1 MVKPTV
7 KQLEIRDA
15 PELDM
20 LVVAPAGCG
29 KTEALA
35 LRVAGLLER
44 RVVEAPRRVLVTTF
58 SNRATDNIRGRLR
71 HYCSESLIRD
81 RVTVTN
87 FHGLASRI
95 YQAHASTIGMD
106 PSLKLPDS
114 DWIGDQF
121 RSRNTPWGTRDSV
134 TELFRGLKQRPLTD
148 EQVAEGLD
156 IVGSALARELE
167 QQRVNEGRLTYD
179 DLLRLAELILKG
191 DDVARLYQ
199 QHFGAVIVD
208 EFQDLTPQQ
217 LRVVN
222 RIGYQRTTYAGDL
235 AQGIYAFAGAKPN
248 DVDASIRTECTKVV
262 TLSESHRSSP
272 AVLAAVNT
280 LAGRTGGNNLTSAN
294 PTSWPGGGMAAS
306 IQFASSDAEAK
317 WAVDVSKF
325 VLNRAPHH
333 RIGVL
338 SNIGSRR
345 RFADRAFAASGLP
358 VHRWDDG
365 VLDTDT
371 ARIMRKVLGA
381 WSPGEFAGSADSVE
395 YLRVVTGFDGIQDP
409 NVRQGLTGAINW
421 ACDLLQAGESAT
433 SVRARIRIGD
443 ATTLLNVNGV
453 HLLSAHVGKGQQFD
467 WVIVLGLEQGSMPF
481 FKAVTVEAIAEE
493 ARVLAVM
500 MSRARHGLILTHA
513 TSVETLAGR
522 QRPQESSIF
531 VSDVVKAQGVLTHAD
546 AVSWIKN
553 ADWEALGQR

>member
-1 MVKPTV
+1 MVKPTD
-7 KQLEIRDA
+7 KQLEIRNA
-15 PELDM
+15 PELNM

-44 RVVEAPRRVLVTTF
+44 RGVEAPRKVLVTTF
-58 SNRATDNIRGRLR
+58 SNRATDNIRERLR
-71 HYCSESLIRD
+71 HYCSESLIRN

-106 PSLKLPDS
+106 PGLQLPDS
-114 DWIGDQF
+114 DWVGDQF
-121 RSRNTPWGTRDSV
+121 RSRDTPWKTRDSV
-134 TELFRGLKQRPLTD
+134 TELFRSLKQNPLTD

-156 IVGSALARELE
+156 ILGNSLAKELE
-167 QQRVNEGRLTYD
+167 AQRVMEGRLTYD
-179 DLLRLAELILKG
+179 DLLRLAELILNS
-191 DDVARLYQ
+191 DDVARLYKE
-199 QHFGAVIVD
+199 HFGAVIVD

-222 RIGYQRTTYAGDL
+222 RIGHNRTTYAGDL
-235 AQGIYAFAGAKPN
+235 AQGIYAFAGAKPV
-248 DVDASIRTECTKVV
+248 DVDSSIRTECTKVV

-280 LAGRTGGNNLTSAN
+280 LATRTGGQILASAD
-294 PTSWPGGGMAAS
+294 PHSWPDGGMAAS

-317 WAVDVSKF
+317 WAVSVSKF
-325 VLNRAPHH
+325 ILSKAPHH
-333 RIGVL
+333 RIGIL

-345 RFADRAFAASGLP
+345 RFADSEFATSGLP

-365 VLDTDT
+365 VLDTGT
-371 ARIMRKVLGA
+371 AKIMKQVLSA
-381 WSPGEFAGSADSVE
+381 WSPTEFAGATDPVE

-421 ACDLLQAGESAT
+421 ACDLLKAGESEA

-443 ATTLLNVNGV
+443 ATTLLNVHGV

-467 WVIVLGLEQGSMPF
+467 WVIALGLEQGSMPF
-481 FKAVTVEAIAEE
+481 FKAVTTEAIAEQ

-513 TSVETLAGR
+513 TSVETLAGN
-522 QRPQESSIF
+522 QRSQEPSIF
-531 VSDVVKAQGVLTHAD
+531 VSDVAKAQGLLNQAD

-553 ADWEALGQR
+553 ADWESLAER